1 MTNSISLTDEN
12 AVLFLENLLLRE
24 RLDLKS
30 WDTRQMVRNMM
41 IMNEIVD
48 KAAWNAKEKKN
59 ASASVKKEI
68 ERLLVIIQKKD
79 ATLVDAGHTHLESAI
94 TDLRK
99 LVFGF

>member
-1 MTNSISLTDEN
+1 MPDSSLSDEN

-30 WDTRQMVRNMM
+30 WDTRQMRKN
-41 IMNEIVD
+41 IITMNEIVE
-48 KAAWNAKEKKN
+48 KATWNANEKN

-68 ERLLVIIQKKD
+68 EKLLAIVQNKD
-79 ATLVDAGHTHLESAI
+79 ATLVDAGHTHLEGAI